1 MEFAEDFFELTGDLI
16 FECPMNGDVYEELIR
31 LVVEED
37 VVSEDLKKRFVM
49 EDNFCTDETVNVFE
63 RLTENLRE
71 R

>member
-1 MEFAEDFFELTGDLI
+1 M
-16 FECPMNGDVYEELIR
+16 
-31 LVVEED
+31 EED